1 MSKTIT
7 AVVAILIVLVL
18 ILFNTTFTVNFHE
31 VAVKTRLGR
40 PAGIIREPGLHFK
53 LPFFVDSVA
62 KLDTRQQFVKSP
74 IKTVQTRDG
83 QQVMVQAFM
92 LWKVGEA
99 DEEAKAF
106 YNSYGSLAGAQRDL
120 ETLLQGGLG
129 RIGGY
134 AFDELIGPSSKLP
147 EAEAAILEE
156 VQSPDNVLTGVV
168 PISVGIS
175 RVVFPPKTTT
185 AVMRRMSAVQETLA
199 NIEESRGNSEANTI
213 KQKAQAQAQIIRDF
227 AEQWAAVIEARGN
240 EEATRYYEQMREHAD
255 LAIFLS
261 WLETL
266 RSGLRGSTTFV
277 TDMTKAPFHLIDLE
291 ADTTADGIP
300 QPSTA
305 YVETGSED
313 DQ

>member
-40 PAGIIREPGLHFK
+40 PAGIVREPGLHFK
-53 LPFFVDSVA
+53 LPFFIDSVA

-83 QQVMVQAFM
+83 QQVMVQAYM
-92 LWKVGEA
+92 LWKVGED

-147 EAEAAILEE
+147 EAEGAILEE
-156 VQSPDNVLTGVV
+156 VQSPANVLTGVV

-175 RVVFPPKTTT
+175 RV
-185 AVMRRMSAVQETLA
+185 AVQETLA

-300 QPSTA
+300 RPSST
-305 YVETGSED
+305 YVETGSEAG
-313 DQ
+313 Q